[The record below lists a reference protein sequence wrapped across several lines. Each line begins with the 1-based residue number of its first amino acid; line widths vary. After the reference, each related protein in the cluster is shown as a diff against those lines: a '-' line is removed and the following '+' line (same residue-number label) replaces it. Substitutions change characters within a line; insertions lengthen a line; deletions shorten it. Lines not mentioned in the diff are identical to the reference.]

1 MTPNEKANELIEKFC
16 NVIPIEANITDSVEE
31 ANRKLIA
38 DKRAS
43 VQCAIIAVEEII
55 KANPYSHVGN
65 STINFGKQLKKSW
78 KMNYNGSD
86 VNFSCD

>member
-1 MTPNEKANELIEKFC
+1 MTPKEKKEELIEKFC

-55 KANPYSHVGN
+55 KELLKVEVMIHPDFQSIFVQK
-65 STINFGKQLKKSW
+65 IEFWQEVKQQLE
-78 KMNYNGSD
+78 NEL
-86 VNFSCD
+86 

>member
-1 MTPNEKANELIEKFC
+1 MTPKEKAKELIEKFC

-65 STINFGKQLKKSW
+65 STIKFWQEVKQQLE
-78 KMNYNGSD
+78 NEL
-86 VNFSCD
+86 

>member
-1 MTPNEKANELIEKFC
+1 MTPKEKAKELIEKFC

-65 STINFGKQLKKSW
+65 STIKFWQEVKQELE
-78 KMNYNGSD
+78 NEL
-86 VNFSCD
+86 

>member
-1 MTPNEKANELIEKFC
+1 MTPKEKSNELIEKFC

-43 VQCAIIAVEEII
+43 VQCSIIAVEEII

-65 STINFGKQLKKSW
+65 STIKFWNEAKQQLE
-78 KMNYNGSD
+78 NEL
-86 VNFSCD
+86 